1 MAELASPMTTAGTW
15 SEPLAEVHVP
25 AATMFCHPTRL
36 GNIYAAT
43 IETVLIEPETLP
55 AQTAT
60 IRVAHETSRSVPE
73 LRQIG
78 RRGRAK
84 TWLERIRR
92 GERLDFAERLVYDA
106 RWVDNANIAHLFQHH
121 LAALGLAK
129 KRLGVGQGQCL
140 VLLEGDARR
149 FAHDLF
155 KLAGYET
162 CATNLPVRAN
172 FLRFDIDAN
181 VPYHMLRFVG
191 EIELAGLDAG
201 LPKRIFISRRGTR
214 RLLNEAAVV
223 ALMTEH
229 GFQTVYFE
237 EIPILEQWSL
247 VRHAEAIAAI
257 HGAALGY
264 LATRSAAP
272 GAPFKVLELFSPG
285 LVADC
290 FRKYA
295 ATLGGRWVGC
305 RGRLTP
311 EFIRCLEGPDPKAL
325 EGAHFELDPHTIERG
340 LAHLGE

>member
-1 MAELASPMTTAGTW
+1 MAEPALLTPSAGRW
-15 SEPLAEVHVP
+15 SETLAEVRVP
-25 AATMFCHPTRL
+25 AATMYCHPTRL
-36 GNIYAAT
+36 SNIYAAT
-43 IETVLIEPETLP
+43 TETVLVDPETLP

-60 IRVAHETSRSVPE
+60 IRIVHETTRALPE
-73 LRQIG
+73 FRDIG
-78 RRGRAK
+78 RRGKAR
-84 TWLERIRR
+84 TWLERFTH
-92 GERLDFAERLVYDA
+92 GPRLDFTERLVYDA
-106 RWVDNANIAHLFQHH
+106 RGVDNANIAHLFQHH

-140 VLLEGDARR
+140 ILLESSAPR
-149 FAHDLF
+149 FARELF
-155 KLAGYET
+155 KLAGYDT

-172 FLRFDIDAN
+172 FLRFDIDAS
-181 VPYHMLRFVG
+181 VPYHMLRHVG
-191 EIELAGLDAG
+191 EIELAGSDAG

-214 RLLNEAAVV
+214 RLLNEAEVV
-223 ALMTEH
+223 ALMTAH
-229 GFQTVYFE
+229 GFETVYFE
-237 EIPILEQWSL
+237 EISIHAQWSM

-264 LATRSAAP
+264 LATRSGAP
-272 GAPFKVLELFSPG
+272 GVPFKLLELFSPG

-311 EFIRCLEGPDPKAL
+311 EFIRCLDGPDPKAM
-325 EGAHFELDPHTIERG
+325 EGAHFELDTGTIERG